1 MQATTPPTP
10 AIAPAAPGTPPT
22 ITFTGADGLSQTLQV
37 PTTRREVQALRSE
50 RSELSDQLESAAGR
64 RHALSEE
71 LKTAPAG
78 ASRTG
83 LEQRIAVLDKRMVQL
98 ESDIAATGQQMT
110 AAPLAVVGGTES
122 PTAANDIP
130 DNAAAMGGAF
140 IALVLFPLTFVFAR
154 NIWKRGTRAA
164 AAPQQQLSGDATQRL
179 ERLEQGMEAIAI
191 EIERV
196 AEGQR
201 FVTRILSEAQPA
213 RIPLGAAQAE
223 QSTVPSAAG

>member
-1 MQATTPPTP
+1 L
-10 AIAPAAPGTPPT
+10 APAAPAT
-22 ITFTGADGLSQTLQV
+22 ITITRADGVQQTLAV
-37 PTTRREVQALRSE
+37 PTTRKEVQALRSE

-64 RHALSEE
+64 RHSLSEE
-71 LKTAPAG
+71 LMTAPAG
-78 ASRTG
+78 TSRTG

-110 AAPLAVVGGTES
+110 AAPLALVGSTES

-130 DNAAAMGGAF
+130 DNVAAMGGTF

-154 NIWKRGTRAA
+154 NMWRRGTARS
-164 AAPQQQLSGDATQRL
+164 AAPPKQQQLSGDATQRL
-179 ERLEQGMEAIAI
+179 ERLEQGMDAIAI

-201 FVTRILSEAQPA
+201 FVTRILSEGQPT
-213 RIPLGAAQAE
+213 RLPVNAAQAE
-223 QSTVPSAAG
+223 DTRVQASR